1 MAKFSAPGSGMR
13 IEINYHAETLQT
25 AICEAIATYLGNGMP
40 AREIIDQLI
49 SRGFIRDPGN
59 NARED
64 VVQRLADIA
73 EQMHRGRVTQIP

>member
-1 MAKFSAPGSGMR
+1 
-13 IEINYHAETLQT
+13 
-25 AICEAIATYLGNGMP
+25 MP

-64 VVQRLADIA
+64 VVQALADIGEDMCRERA
-73 EQMHRGRVTQIP
+73 TQIR